1 MGLKRRFAV
10 TGILLIIA
18 AIFLGR
24 YFNSKQNANDVIKIG
39 LTLPLSGNSA
49 HMGNAA
55 KAAAELALSD
65 AKRSGLKHNYELII
79 ENDAMELAKALS
91 NAKKFVYV
99 DKVKAIVS
107 FAGGPGNIV
116 NSVAEQNKV
125 IHFGW
130 TTDRNVAKGKYN
142 FVHSTQ
148 PEQSSAKFAQEFSKR
163 KLNNIYF
170 LTLNHTG
177 VNPIVNKVVEKLR
190 QQNVHIKGM
199 ETFNPGEKDFR
210 ILLMKA
216 EAHKPDIY
224 FLCSFAAE
232 MEILRKQ
239 MLENDINTP
248 VTSVDCLDLLK
259 NNGLYNDSW
268 YVGDSAEKND
278 KILEAL
284 KKNKIESTR
293 GTTFVYDIV
302 KLLIW
307 AFENTTETNGQV
319 SNEAVIETIE
329 NHISSFSSI
338 FGELEIDEDGVIKT
352 EALVK
357 EIKNGKIKVIK

>member
-1 MGLKRRFAV
+1 MGSKRKFAV
-10 TGILLIIA
+10 TGILLIVT
-18 AIFLGR
+18 AIFSGG
-24 YFNSKQNANDVIKIG
+24 YVNSKKPTKDVIKIG

-65 AKRSGLKHNYELII
+65 ARRSGLKHNYELII

-116 NSVAEQNKV
+116 NEVAEHNEV

-148 PEQSSAKFAQEFSKR
+148 PEQSSAKFAKEFSKR
-163 KLNNIYF
+163 KLDNIYF
-170 LTLNHTG
+170 LTLNHNG

-190 QQNVHIKGM
+190 QQNVHIIGM

-216 EAHKPDIY
+216 EAQKPDIY

-232 MEILRKQ
+232 MELLRKQ
-239 MLENDINTP
+239 MIERKIRTP

-259 NNGLYNDSW
+259 NNELYNDSW

-278 KILEAL
+278 KILETL
-284 KKNKIESTR
+284 RKNKIEPTR

-307 AFENTTETNGQV
+307 AFENTPETSAQIND
-319 SNEAVIETIE
+319 EAVIETIE
-329 NHISSFSSI
+329 NQISSFSSI
-338 FGELEIDEDGVIKT
+338 FGELEINKDGVVKT

-357 EIKNGKIKVIK
+357 EIKNGKIKVIE